1 MRYVRLKANSAGE
14 SHIEQ
19 VTLDL
24 NEADYRPPAPMLFVS
39 HSYRADGLQ
48 FIRLPSGWTGNSIHP
63 PKAQFLICLKGHLE
77 VTASDGDKR
86 TFGPGDSILMEDI
99 AGKGHHTRV
108 KGPTSASQR
117 LFRLLPA
124 NILEVNHVGFM
135 LLRLFQ
141 IQFS

>member
-1 MRYVRLKANSAGE
+1 MRYVRVKADSAGE

-48 FIRLPSGWTGNSIHP
+48 FVRLPSGWTGESIHP

-99 AGKGHHTRV
+99 SGKGHRTRV
-108 KGPTSASQR
+108 KGTGECLAAIIPIA
-117 LFRLLPA
+117 A
-124 NILEVNHVGFM
+124 G
-135 LLRLFQ
+135 
-141 IQFS
+141 

>member
-1 MRYVRLKANSAGE
+1 MRYVRLKADSAGK
-14 SHIEQ
+14 SHFEQ

-48 FIRLPSGWTGNSIHP
+48 FVRLPSGWAGESIHP

-86 TFGPGDSILMEDI
+86 TFGPGDSVLMEDVS
-99 AGKGHHTRV
+99 GKGHRTRV
-108 KGPTSASQR
+108 KGPDECVAAII
-117 LFRLLPA
+117 PIA
-124 NILEVNHVGFM
+124 AG
-135 LLRLFQ
+135 
-141 IQFS
+141 

>member
-1 MRYVRLKANSAGE
+1 MRYVRLKADSAGE

-48 FIRLPSGWTGNSIHP
+48 FVRLPSGWAGESIHP

-86 TFGPGDSILMEDI
+86 TFGPGDSVLMEDVS
-99 AGKGHHTRV
+99 GKGHRTRV
-108 KGPTSASQR
+108 KGPDECLAAIIPIAT
-117 LFRLLPA
+117 
-124 NILEVNHVGFM
+124 G
-135 LLRLFQ
+135 
-141 IQFS
+141 

>member
-1 MRYVRLKANSAGE
+1 MRYVRLKADSAGE

-48 FIRLPSGWTGNSIHP
+48 FVRLPSGWAGESIHP

-99 AGKGHHTRV
+99 SGKGHRTRV
-108 KGPTSASQR
+108 KGTDECLAAIIPIA
-117 LFRLLPA
+117 A
-124 NILEVNHVGFM
+124 G
-135 LLRLFQ
+135 
-141 IQFS
+141 

>member
-1 MRYVRLKANSAGE
+1 MRYFRLKGDSAGE

-48 FIRLPSGWTGNSIHP
+48 FVRLPSGWAGESIHP

-99 AGKGHHTRV
+99 AGKGHRTRV
-108 KGPTSASQR
+108 KGIDECLAAIIPITA
-117 LFRLLPA
+117 
-124 NILEVNHVGFM
+124 G
-135 LLRLFQ
+135 
-141 IQFS
+141 

>member
-1 MRYVRLKANSAGE
+1 MRYVRLKADNAGE

-19 VTLDL
+19 ATLDL

-48 FIRLPSGWTGNSIHP
+48 FIRLPSGWTGESIHP

-99 AGKGHHTRV
+99 SGKGHRTRV
-108 KGPTSASQR
+108 KGSGECLAAIIPIA
-117 LFRLLPA
+117 A
-124 NILEVNHVGFM
+124 G
-135 LLRLFQ
+135 
-141 IQFS
+141 

>member
-1 MRYVRLKANSAGE
+1 MRYVRLKADSAGE

-48 FIRLPSGWTGNSIHP
+48 FIRLPSGWAGESIHP

-99 AGKGHHTRV
+99 SGKGHRTRV
-108 KGPTSASQR
+108 KGAGECLAAVIPIAT
-117 LFRLLPA
+117 
-124 NILEVNHVGFM
+124 G
-135 LLRLFQ
+135 
-141 IQFS
+141 